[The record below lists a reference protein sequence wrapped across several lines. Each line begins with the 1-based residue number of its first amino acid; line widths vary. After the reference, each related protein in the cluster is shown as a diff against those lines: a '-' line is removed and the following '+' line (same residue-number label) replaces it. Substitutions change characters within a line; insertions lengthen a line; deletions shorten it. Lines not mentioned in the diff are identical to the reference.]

1 MYEKILCKII
11 IAKQFGVISFIV
23 STFTNG
29 NVGVV
34 LGEFRRSGNVKKAK
48 FKQGLLNISRFQKA
62 AKVANHAV
70 KTPITAH

>member
-11 IAKQFGVISFIV
+11 IAKQFGVVSFIV
-23 STFTNG
+23 STFMNG

-34 LGEFRRSGNVKKAK
+34 LGELRRSGNVKKAN

-62 AKVANHAV
+62 VNVANHAV
-70 KTPITAH
+70 KTPITVH